1 MNDETDSTPKSA
13 NGGLTQSRKGK
24 ALLIALANLNLIF
37 ILSVF
42 KTTDIALS
50 SQMITAVLFLAGL
63 YVGVQGGIDMTAA
76 WKGEISS
83 SKKTEEI
90 TTKK

>member
-42 KTTDIALS
+42 KATDIALS

-63 YVGVQGGIDMTAA
+63 YVGVQGGIDMTVA
-76 WKGEISS
+76 WKTDKTTNETI
-83 SKKTEEI
+83 SKK
-90 TTKK
+90 

>member
-1 MNDETDSTPKSA
+1 MSDETEVTPQTT
-13 NGGLTQSRKGK
+13 NVGLTQSRKGK

-37 ILSVF
+37 ILTVF
-42 KTTDIALS
+42 KAADNALS